1 MNYTDYTKTI
11 QLQSKE
17 THDGKAVMMPKKQ
30 WTKRDSNSQSIVDYK
45 TNAKET
51 LNIGMVLEDLIVI
64 DVDLGNLSGING
76 EAKFKE
82 WIKRFDSL
90 KQDEIKRDVYETMR
104 VNTPSDSVVI
114 YFMLP
119 EGTEITGKRQAN
131 FIDGVDILTGSNSY
145 VPAPKSEREDGKYE
159 LHKTSGENIM
169 EAPEWVIDLIK

>member
-17 THDGKAVMMPKKQ
+17 TQDGKAVMMPKKQ
-30 WTKRDSNSQSIVDYK
+30 WTKRDSNSQPIVDYK

-51 LNIGMVLEDLIVI
+51 LNIGMVLKDLIII
-64 DVDLGNLSGING
+64 DIDLGNVSGING

-90 KQDEIKRDVYETMR
+90 KQDEIKRDIYETMR
-104 VNTPSDSVVI
+104 ANTPSDGVQI
-114 YFMLP
+114 YFTLP
-119 EGTEITGKRQAN
+119 EGTEITGKRQTN

-145 VPAPKSEREDGKYE
+145 VPAPNTQRADGKYE
-159 LHKTSGENIM
+159 LHETSGEDIK
-169 EAPEWVIDLIK
+169 EAPQWLIDLIK